1 LGALS
6 GQVGEFMRAIGA
18 SDRVLTLLQ
27 RKPEINITGGVKP
40 NTLHGHIEFQEVNF
54 SYPSRPNVPVL
65 SDFNLQLPPNT
76 VVALVGPSGGGK
88 TTVAQLILRLYDVA
102 DGKILLDGIN
112 LKEIDPRWLRGQIGF
127 VGQESVLFDT
137 SIREN
142 VSYGRMD
149 ASQEQIE
156 EACKAA
162 FIHDFICTLPDG
174 YSTVVGE
181 RGAKLSGG
189 QKQRIAIARAILKE
203 PRILIL
209 DEATSA
215 LDTESEHL
223 VQQALEG
230 LVQNRTVLIIAH
242 RLSTVK
248 NANVLAVI
256 SDGHLVEKGT
266 HENLMQ
272 NENGFYF
279 RLVTRQTN
287 LVEPIQKHS
296 ESEDFL
302 LRDIDKPSSS
312 SIGDSLD
319 NTRPINVV
327 THSSHRSKS
336 LIPEEVALLIDNHED
351 ENSIGENNSSI

>member
-1 LGALS
+1 
-6 GQVGEFMRAIGA
+6 
-18 SDRVLTLLQ
+18 
-27 RKPEINITGGVKP
+27 
-40 NTLHGHIEFQEVNF
+40 
-54 SYPSRPNVPVL
+54 
-65 SDFNLQLPPNT
+65 
-76 VVALVGPSGGGK
+76 
-88 TTVAQLILRLYDVA
+88 
-102 DGKILLDGIN
+102 
-112 LKEIDPRWLRGQIGF
+112 
-127 VGQESVLFDT
+127 
-137 SIREN
+137 
-142 VSYGRMD
+142 MD

-279 RLVTRQTN
+279 RL
-287 LVEPIQKHS
+287 
-296 ESEDFL
+296 
-302 LRDIDKPSSS
+302 
-312 SIGDSLD
+312 G
-319 NTRPINVV
+319 
-327 THSSHRSKS
+327 
-336 LIPEEVALLIDNHED
+336 
-351 ENSIGENNSSI
+351 

>member
-1 LGALS
+1 LY
-6 GQVGEFMRAIGA
+6 
-18 SDRVLTLLQ
+18 RVLHGFLLFF
-27 RKPEINITGGVKP
+27 K
-40 NTLHGHIEFQEVNF
+40 VNF

-112 LKEIDPRWLRGQIGF
+112 IKEIDPRWLRGQIGF

-223 VQQALEG
+223 VQQAL
-230 LVQNRTVLIIAH
+230 VR
-242 RLSTVK
+242 R
-248 NANVLAVI
+248 
-256 SDGHLVEKGT
+256 
-266 HENLMQ
+266 
-272 NENGFYF
+272 
-279 RLVTRQTN
+279 
-287 LVEPIQKHS
+287 
-296 ESEDFL
+296 
-302 LRDIDKPSSS
+302 
-312 SIGDSLD
+312 
-319 NTRPINVV
+319 
-327 THSSHRSKS
+327 
-336 LIPEEVALLIDNHED
+336 
-351 ENSIGENNSSI
+351 